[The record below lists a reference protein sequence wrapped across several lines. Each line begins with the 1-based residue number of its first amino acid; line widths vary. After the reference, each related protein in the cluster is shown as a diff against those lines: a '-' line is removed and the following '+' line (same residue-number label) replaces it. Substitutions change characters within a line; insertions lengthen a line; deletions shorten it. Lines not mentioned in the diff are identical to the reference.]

1 MLSCPSSQQHR
12 AINRWLLPDNMDP
25 HLLQTLL
32 AKYRNDTA
40 TDEEKQFVDAWY
52 DALDATDSQPLAAA
66 EQTAFVERHWQQ
78 MAGQLSTDQPVRGLS
93 SRPYIR
99 VAAAAAVVLLL
110 GLGWFGYRQYLP
122 HTTGTI
128 ASITTSGPATLID
141 QTNRGTQPMSVA
153 LSDGSRITLQPGGR
167 VQYPARFAAG
177 QRIVRLEGVAFF
189 EVQKDPDRPF
199 MVFANGMVTKV
210 LGTSFTIFAKTG
222 KPTAEVVVRTG
233 RVAVFR
239 QTDDHMS
246 TSNLVLKPNEKA
258 TFYRTD
264 NRIVKALAD
273 QPVVLKPE
281 AVRTH
286 FVYNDTPVT
295 DVFRELQEVYG
306 ITIAFD
312 QEAFANC
319 TLTANIANQP
329 LNAQLNMICLSIGA
343 RHQTQGTQVYIGG
356 HGCP

>member
-1 MLSCPSSQQHR
+1 
-12 AINRWLLPDNMDP
+12 MDP
-25 HLLQTLL
+25 HLLRTLL
-32 AKYRNDTA
+32 TKYRDGTA
-40 TDEEKQFVDAWY
+40 TDEEKQFIDAWY
-52 DALDATDSQPLAAA
+52 DALDQQSDNAPALSAA
-66 EQTAFVERHWQQ
+66 EQTAFVDRHWQQ
-78 MAGQLSTDQPVRGLS
+78 MAGQVSATPPVRRLTGLYY
-93 SRPYIR
+93 RM
-99 VAAAAAVVLLL
+99 AAAAAVILLL
-110 GLGWFGYRQYLP
+110 GMGWYSYRQLAQP
-122 HTTGTI
+122 ADKSAVI
-128 ASITTSGPATLID
+128 SQAEPATLID
-141 QTNRGTQPMSVA
+141 RTNPGTKPLTLS

-177 QRIVRLEGVAFF
+177 QRIVRLEGIAFF
-189 EVQKDPDRPF
+189 DVQKDPDRPF

-210 LGTSFTIFAKTG
+210 LGTSFTITAKAG

-239 QTDDHMS
+239 QTDDH
-246 TSNLVLKPNEKA
+246 TATTNLVLKPNEKA

-273 QPVVLKPE
+273 QPVVLRPE
-281 AVRTH
+281 AIKTH
-286 FVYNDTPVT
+286 FVYSDTPVA

-319 TLTANIANQP
+319 TLTANLANLS

-356 HGCP
+356 PGCP